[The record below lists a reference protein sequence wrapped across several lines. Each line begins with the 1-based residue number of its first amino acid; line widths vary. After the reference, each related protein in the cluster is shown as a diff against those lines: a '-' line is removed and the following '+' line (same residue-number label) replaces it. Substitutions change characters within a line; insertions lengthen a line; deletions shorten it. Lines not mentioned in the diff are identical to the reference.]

1 SRFVKYRAGGISAV
15 FGWASAV
22 TLGAMTEGTG
32 SSLSALAFGT
42 GVSFAYNAG
51 TVTKATTIVAINRAA
66 NLIVAPLIVTT
77 SCEAGQRTPLRSY
90 QTGLC
95 FLLKY
100 LFYGAGTLIT
110 VFTMVTDATSDNAL
124 PFSVVIAAFPAVENV
139 TPAEAMMVPTM
150 VPPPAPLIVAALP
163 TCQKTFLA
171 CAPLI
176 RMTLR
181 GAPAAPTVSVEAIWK
196 TNMAF
201 ALPWASRVRS
211 DPVIR
216 SEPPVGFQTPGARVS
231 PPKFAPG
238 SPVDG
243 IKARALYAVC
253 ALAKAS
259 CAVANVAAVPSL
271 GHVRVVGGGAAVYI
285 VPLTVPTLSVV
296 SVYIHPAETTL
307 NVGTVN

>member
-1 SRFVKYRAGGISAV
+1 
-15 FGWASAV
+15 
-22 TLGAMTEGTG
+22 MTEGTG

-66 NLIVAPLIVTT
+66 NLIVAPLIVPT

-181 GAPAAPTVSVEAIWK
+181 GAPAAPTVSEEA
-196 TNMAF
+196 
-201 ALPWASRVRS
+201 
-211 DPVIR
+211 
-216 SEPPVGFQTPGARVS
+216 
-231 PPKFAPG
+231 
-238 SPVDG
+238 G
-243 IKARALYAVC
+243 I
-253 ALAKAS
+253 
-259 CAVANVAAVPSL
+259 
-271 GHVRVVGGGAAVYI
+271 
-285 VPLTVPTLSVV
+285 
-296 SVYIHPAETTL
+296 
-307 NVGTVN
+307 